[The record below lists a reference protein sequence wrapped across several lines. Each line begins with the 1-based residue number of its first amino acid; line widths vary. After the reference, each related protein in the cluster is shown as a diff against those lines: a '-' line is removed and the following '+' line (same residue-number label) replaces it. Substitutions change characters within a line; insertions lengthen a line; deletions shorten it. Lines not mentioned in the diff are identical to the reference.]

1 MKIIKL
7 TESDLKKIIQK
18 VLLREDA
25 EPLPDM
31 ESVPLGKVE
40 SVQQALMDAGYNIG
54 PTGVDG
60 VFGRNT
66 RNAVLKY
73 QKDNGIKQT
82 GNVGPVTAGKL
93 GVRPLTSGKPSTQTQ
108 TKTTPKTTQTQTKT
122 TPKTTQTQTKSGGKS
137 DFKLPQF
144 DFRNQVAIDN
154 TYVARKP
161 LPIPGMKS
169 TKGGGLLNT
178 TGKSAGVLKSGDYLM
193 IIAFPTYEPKVDKG
207 ETVSWVEKSAIRVQT
222 GEWPKEGTYGK
233 LGHAGIAIISK
244 SGDVKLFEF
253 GRYQTKK
260 GQGRVVSKNLGKIA
274 KIDKSGNF
282 TNATEVAKLVKSK
295 TEGDGP
301 RLEMVTAVVP
311 VPNLEKARAFAEGPA
326 IREYEAV
333 DMSPGGAA
341 NCGTFAFDTAKAGG
355 VPIGADFCSPM
366 PVKMITNFK
375 PYSTE
380 YFNV

>member
-1 MKIIKL
+1 MKIVKL
-7 TESDLKKIIQK
+7 TESDLKKIVQK

-31 ESVPLGKVE
+31 ENAPLGKVE
-40 SVQQALMDAGYNIG
+40 AVQQALINAGYNIG

-60 VFGRNT
+60 VYGRNT

-73 QKDNGIKQT
+73 QRDNGIKQT

-93 GVRPLTSGKPSTQTQ
+93 GVQPLTSGAA
-108 TKTTPKTTQTQTKT
+108 TTQTQTKT
-122 TPKTTQTQTKSGGKS
+122 TPKTTQTKTTPKTTQTKTKSGGKS

-161 LPIPGMKS
+161 LPVPGLKPI
-169 TKGGGLLNT
+169 KGGGLSG
-178 TGKSAGVLKSGDYLM
+178 GKSSTVLKSGDYLM
-193 IIAFPTYEPKVDKG
+193 IIAFPQYEPKVDKG
-207 ETVSWVEKSAIRVQT
+207 KTVSWIEKGAIMTQT
-222 GEWPKEGTYGK
+222 GEWPREGTYGK
-233 LGHAGIAIISK
+233 IGHAGIALISK
-244 SGDVKLFEF
+244 TGDVKLFEF
-253 GRYQTKK
+253 GRYNTKV
-260 GQGRVVSKNLGKIA
+260 GQGRVISKNLGKIA

-282 TNATEVAKLVKSK
+282 TNATEVAQKVKQN
-295 TEGDGP
+295 TQGDGP

-333 DMSPGGAA
+333 DMDQGGAA
-341 NCGTFAFDTAKAGG
+341 NCGTFAIDTAKAGG
-355 VPIGADFCSPM
+355 VPIGDFCAPM
-366 PVKMITNFK
+366 PVKMISHFK
-375 PYSTE
+375 QFSTD